1 VGGPSARERL
11 RWELTPEQYRRIRQL
26 WIRHA
31 LAEDRRDID
40 ALVATLAPD
49 CAYEI
54 VPTAQRWTGH
64 GGARAFYR
72 ELFEAFPENAFAL
85 TDIVVGPHGVF
96 EVATL
101 DREASLFAGERI
113 WLGRDFQR
121 QALFAGSG

>member
-1 VGGPSARERL
+1 MQRASERARSRPRSRCDVAAGRL
-11 RWELTPEQYRRIRQL
+11 TRGR
-26 WIRHA
+26 A
-31 LAEDRRDID
+31 
-40 ALVATLAPD
+40 
-49 CAYEI
+49 
-54 VPTAQRWTGH
+54 GH
-64 GGARAFYR
+64 DGARAFYR